1 MTVTGERYRAFVRI
15 FTNDL
20 RTVLSAR
27 QFREAW
33 FMQDEAPVHTA
44 HDTIVLLKTIFGNR
58 MIALTQNGLL
68 TVQISL
74 HWTSGFGVQPRIQ

>member
-1 MTVTGERYRAFVRI
+1 
-15 FTNDL
+15 
-20 RTVLSAR
+20 
-27 QFREAW
+27 
-33 FMQDEAPVHTA
+33 MQDEAPVHTA
-44 HDTIVLLKTIFGNR
+44 HDTIGLLKIIFGNR